1 MRPVTI
7 HQVLSADQAFGDA
20 EFMID
25 GQEAKEVS
33 LSLPTIL
40 EKEPGEMLIERMT
53 RAVDHIGCV
62 Y

>member
-1 MRPVTI
+1 MLLGLLQKSGTTALRPVTI

-33 LSLPTIL
+33 RSKSCLNS
-40 EKEPGEMLIERMT
+40 KKGG
-53 RAVDHIGCV
+53 HV